1 VVSAAIRV
9 ACPHC
14 LTSLK
19 LKSREMLGRRVTC
32 PKCREVFSAAEEDEE
47 LFESAERTPEQPL
60 APMISRASEQPLAPM
75 IAWTSRR
82 RSRRLQQRSGV
93 GWFVAGSVLTAIVAC
108 AFFVPWRSL
117 VPDINLNPWA
127 DTPDAILTQET
138 RLLNE
143 FGDLAEE
150 ARAGGSFAEL
160 AAKAKNLDGRI
171 VDLYLRAVRVR
182 PVSRERLE
190 ADLEKHE
197 TELKDLQ
204 SRSVAFQE
212 RNADPQA
219 KRLAGS
225 PAEQQ
230 ALEDL
235 KSTFIVILSHVKE
248 LGGAFTSMMTKPP
261 EPPSK
266 SQKTEVEI
274 LDIYREVAVLIS
286 RVDSNSAAQAALP
299 VLRQLREKLETLK
312 KRRPEEIND
321 NTVETLK
328 GILDYERLVGTACR
342 EVAQVA
348 DVVIQRHNLGSDF
361 EGAVSQIDSSM
372 HNKLRRLEASRP
384 KELPLLVGVSPLIA
398 ADSPAASSTPAPLLR
413 RPAGSADAAP
423 APARELSAEAQAAA
437 DGLGPIDPP
446 FAPPNTGPGSFVSM
460 YVHKFGWDHVTFIGF
475 PDNGL
480 SRPEMIRLLTQIQAA
495 LAGIPSRWTINQGA
509 ILAIASSD
517 TVEQI
522 AAKFHVGRIRKIDSA
537 NRRVIIDLP
546 AAGASILRPVPG
558 DIHLPGPIGGAHS
571 GPRRRLPGRQIV
583 PRIPIPAPAAPQAEP
598 AKPTSGL

>member
-1 VVSAAIRV
+1 VSAAIRV

-47 LFESAERTPEQPL
+47 LFESAERSPEQPL
-60 APMISRASEQPLAPM
+60 APTIARTSEQSLAPM
-75 IAWTSRR
+75 IARTPRR
-82 RSRRLQQRSGV
+82 RSRRIRHPSGV
-93 GWFVAGSVLTAIVAC
+93 VWFLAGSVLTALVAG

-117 VPDINLNPWA
+117 VADINLNPWA

-160 AAKAKNLDGRI
+160 AAKAKDLDGRI

-197 TELKDLQ
+197 TELKDRQ

-219 KRLAGS
+219 KRLLAGS

-261 EPPSK
+261 EPQSK

-274 LDIYREVAVLIS
+274 LDIYREVAVLVS
-286 RVDSNSAAQAALP
+286 RVDSTSAAQAALP
-299 VLRQLREKLETLK
+299 VLRQLKEKLEILK

-328 GILDYERLVGTACR
+328 GILDYERLVGAAGR
-342 EVAQVA
+342 EIAQVA

-361 EGAVSQIDSSM
+361 EGAVSQIDASFG
-372 HNKLRRLEASRP
+372 NELRRRGASRP
-384 KELPLLVGVSPLIA
+384 RELPLLGAASPLTA
-398 ADSPAASSTPAPLLR
+398 ADSPAAGSPPARLLR
-413 RPAGSADAAP
+413 RPAGPADAASP
-423 APARELSAEAQAAA
+423 APELSAEAQAAA
-437 DGLGPIDPP
+437 DALGPIDPP
-446 FAPPNTGPGSFVSM
+446 FAPPNTGPGSFVSTC
-460 YVHKFGWDHVTFIGF
+460 VRKFGWDHVTFIGF

-480 SRPEMIRLLTQIQAA
+480 SRPEMVRILTQIQAA

-509 ILAIASSD
+509 IIAIASSD
-517 TVEQI
+517 TVDQI

-537 NRRVIIDLP
+537 NRRIIVDLP
-546 AAGASILRPVPG
+546 AAGASTLGPVRN
-558 DIHLPGPIGGAHS
+558 DIRLPGPIGGDLPGA
-571 GPRRRLPGRQIV
+571 RRRVPGRQIV
-583 PRIPIPAPAAPQAEP
+583 PRGPIPAPAAPQAGP